1 MEIFHLSKSMDMEKS
16 IFASFSSTRDD
27 HPKKQI
33 RTSFP
38 TIPSSLSSTSSS
50 SSLNHP
56 KDHLDSLKEEESPP
70 SIVQV
75 NAMDT
80 SRINKTRVSSSKLQF
95 KNKHS
100 IPCSTSSSSSSSSSR
115 SLSHEIS
122 ILSSTHED
130 EEEEDQDE
138 IKVKKSYFLR
148 DLYIYTSS
156 LLYTNNNN
164 NYLEL
169 FFSLFNYNQ
178 NGMNYS
184 YFNRDNGESSSN
196 HNHNHH
202 HILHST
208 NRSRTE
214 GAIYLSSLSSRC
226 KSLQKEIRFLERES
240 EEGYYEN
247 VYLHQLYEQSV
258 YSKTQFGRVVYMF
271 AYFLR

>member
-1 MEIFHLSKSMDMEKS
+1 MEIFHLSKSMDIEKS

-33 RTSFP
+33 RPSFP
-38 TIPSSLSSTSSS
+38 KIPSSSSSSSSS

-56 KDHLDSLKEEESPP
+56 KDHLDSLKEEESSSPP

-80 SRINKTRVSSSKLQF
+80 SRVNKTRVSSSSKLQF

-100 IPCSTSSSSSSSSSR
+100 IPCSTPSSSSR

-122 ILSSTHED
+122 ILSTHED
-130 EEEEDQDE
+130 DEEEDQDE

-148 DLYIYTSS
+148 DLYLYTSS
-156 LLYTNNNN
+156 LLYTNYNN

-178 NGMNYS
+178 NDMNYS
-184 YFNRDNGESSSN
+184 YLNRNNGDNSN
-196 HNHNHH
+196 SHNHSHNHH
-202 HILHST
+202 HISHT